1 MKKQLTHIEVEIK
14 MLKGNKTTEKGS
26 RKSVCASVYDFV
38 SRFSIAETNLENY
51 WITDSV
57 KKTQKLRGVAS

>member
-26 RKSVCASVYDFV
+26 RKSICAYNYDFV
-38 SRFSIAETNLENY
+38 SRFSIAETNLEN
-51 WITDSV
+51 
-57 KKTQKLRGVAS
+57 